1 MNTAKVYKD
10 IEDNDCTI
18 HQMVLREPIW
28 AATRVQV
35 GEDALSMVQ
44 KIKDWDLGY
53 YQEHGKFALPE
64 RLRKQMQE
72 LSA

>member
-10 IEDNDCTI
+10 IEGNDCTI
-18 HQMVLREPIW
+18 YQMVQREPNW
-28 AATRVQV
+28 AATRIQV
-35 GEDALSMVQ
+35 GEDALAMVQ
-44 KIKDWDLGY
+44 KIKDWDLGH

-64 RLRKQMQE
+64 SLRKQMQE